1 MITILYGFLLYFLI
15 ICTSLYSTKRIFI
28 YFSFI
33 VHCTGNN
40 LGERKF
46 NLRLDGVSV
55 HMANKLKKYSIL
67 LLLIVGLVFLGI
79 GCTGTKNN
87 EGSSAENV
95 SGAESASILLKGSDT
110 VLPLAQAEAEE
121 FMAENSGK
129 SITVTGGGS
138 GVGIAALIDGEVNIA
153 PASREMTDDE
163 IKSAEA
169 KGINPVETTI
179 AYDGITVI
187 VNPSNSVSNL
197 TFDQLRGIY
206 NGSISNWK
214 EVGGADAQIAVIS
227 RDSSSGTYK
236 DFQKDVLQ
244 GDEYRPDALT
254 QPATGGI
261 VTEVAQNTN
270 AIGYIGFAY
279 IDSSIKA
286 LNLDNGNGS
295 VAPTEESI
303 LNGSY
308 PLSRSLYFYTNGE
321 PAGLTKEFT
330 DFVLSEKGQSIVS
343 TVGYI
348 PLKK

>member
-1 MITILYGFLLYFLI
+1 MT
-15 ICTSLYSTKRIFI
+15 
-28 YFSFI
+28 
-33 VHCTGNN
+33 
-40 LGERKF
+40 
-46 NLRLDGVSV
+46 
-55 HMANKLKKYSIL
+55 NKLKTYAIL
-67 LLLIVGLVFLGI
+67 TLLIIGFVFLA
-79 GCTGTKNN
+79 GCAGKNS
-87 EGSSAENV
+87 ESSSPAQETSSEEIPAEKTTV
-95 SGAESASILLKGSDT
+95 SEAQSITLKGSDT

-129 SITVTGGGS
+129 SVTVTGGGS

-279 IDSSIKA
+279 LDSSIKA
-286 LNLDNGNGS
+286 LSLDNGNGS

-321 PAGLTKEFT
+321 PSGLIKEFT
-330 DFVLSEKGQSIVS
+330 DFVTSEKGQKIVS